1 MAVRTLQVLTDDSSP
16 IESAEVYNIF
26 EEASPFLVYIH
37 DFWMGRANCP
47 FLAQQWGI
55 PPEHQSTFQDA
66 SDFEHFP
73 TIPIPFCLRFCE
85 GSAMILLVPSAEL
98 DPFASLRSQGVLS
111 GNPSAIPPSNTS
123 ETLSPPPA
131 TKAPVVPPRA
141 LRRNCEIEGLKADA
155 STFLSSPR
163 PTRSKDSD
171 NELLSGFPSVGS
183 APRASLS
190 TKVSVGSKEP
200 KSKTTIKVVED
211 SKASNSPPAGMAYK
225 RVRLPPRSRKIAP
238 ITAKGKS
245 RQVVVS
251 DDDSASNEVESE
263 LSPWT
268 WSIRREKEYNP
279 NTQQY
284 PY

>member
-16 IESAEVYNIF
+16 VESAEVYNIF

-47 FLAQQWGI
+47 LFAEWILLTAECLAQQWGI

-73 TIPIPFCLRFCE
+73 TIPIPFCLRFRE
-85 GSAMILLVPSAEL
+85 GSAMIRLVPSAEL

-155 STFLSSPR
+155 STFFSSPR

-200 KSKTTIKVVED
+200 KSKTTIK
-211 SKASNSPPAGMAYK
+211 PPIPLLLVWLTKGFDFLL
-225 RVRLPPRSRKIAP
+225 VR
-238 ITAKGKS
+238 GKS
-245 RQVVVS
+245 RQLLQK
-251 DDDSASNEVESE
+251 A
-263 LSPWT
+263 
-268 WSIRREKEYNP
+268 NP
-279 NTQQY
+279 DK
-284 PY
+284 